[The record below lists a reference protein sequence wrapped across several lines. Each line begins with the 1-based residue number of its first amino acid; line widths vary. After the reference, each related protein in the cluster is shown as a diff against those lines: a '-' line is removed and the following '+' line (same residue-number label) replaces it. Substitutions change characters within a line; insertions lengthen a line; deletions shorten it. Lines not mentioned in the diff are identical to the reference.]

1 MFMPGATQSRKAS
14 QISLKEKRK
23 KIVIGKAVVGKV
35 VRAKSA

>member
-23 KIVIGKAVVGKV
+23 KIVIGQAVVGKG
-35 VRAKSA
+35 SAS